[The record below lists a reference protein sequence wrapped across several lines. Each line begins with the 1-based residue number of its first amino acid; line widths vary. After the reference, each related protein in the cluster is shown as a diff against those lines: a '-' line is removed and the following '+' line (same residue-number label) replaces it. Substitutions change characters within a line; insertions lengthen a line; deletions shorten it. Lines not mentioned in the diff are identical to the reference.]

1 MTVRWLL
8 AALHNHFFWM
18 KMTLLRVIIALEVA
32 PMIRLIKWRVR
43 VARGEQPDTGPAGRM
58 GTISF
63 IQAWV
68 VVLMVLAAT
77 GMARGFGVPR

>member
-1 MTVRWLL
+1 
-8 AALHNHFFWM
+8 
-18 KMTLLRVIIALEVA
+18 
-32 PMIRLIKWRVR
+32 MIRLIKWRVR